1 MPEAN
6 YEERVKKIIASTLNI
21 SEDKIKMDAKI
32 IEDLSADSL
41 DVIELIMNLEEE
53 FGIKIQD
60 EESELIT
67 TVGQAVEHLQLVV
80 MVHGHTGAAHCC
92 GQEQPVSQHLG
103 CRQVDQIPV
112 VGARGI
118 VNV

>member
-1 MPEAN
+1 MAETDYEA
-6 YEERVKKIIASTLNI
+6 RVKKIIASTLNI
-21 SEDKIKMDAKI
+21 SEEKIKLEDKI

-67 TVGQAVEHLQLVV
+67 TVGQAVEYVQNKLD
-80 MVHGHTGAAHCC
+80 GAEKGDAAP
-92 GQEQPVSQHLG
+92 EK
-103 CRQVDQIPV
+103 
-112 VGARGI
+112 
-118 VNV
+118 

>member
-1 MPEAN
+1 MSEYAD
-6 YEERVKKIIASTLNI
+6 RVKKIIATTLNLQESKI
-21 SEDKIKMDAKI
+21 HEEDKI

-67 TVGQAVEHLQLVV
+67 TVGEAIAYVENK
-80 MVHGHTGAAHCC
+80 
-92 GQEQPVSQHLG
+92 LG
-103 CRQVDQIPV
+103 
-112 VGARGI
+112 GSEEKSG
-118 VNV
+118 N

>member
-1 MPEAN
+1 MSE
-6 YEERVKKIIASTLNI
+6 YEDRVKKIIATTLNLQESKI
-21 SEDKIKMDAKI
+21 HEEDKI

-67 TVGQAVEHLQLVV
+67 TVGEAIAYVENKLD
-80 MVHGHTGAAHCC
+80 GSEEKSG
-92 GQEQPVSQHLG
+92 
-103 CRQVDQIPV
+103 
-112 VGARGI
+112 
-118 VNV
+118 N

>member
-1 MPEAN
+1 MAETDYEA
-6 YEERVKKIIASTLNI
+6 RVKKIIASTLNI
-21 SEDKIKMDAKI
+21 SEEKIKLEDKI

-67 TVGQAVEHLQLVV
+67 TVGQAVEYVQNKL
-80 MVHGHTGAAHCC
+80 GGAEKGDAAP
-92 GQEQPVSQHLG
+92 EK
-103 CRQVDQIPV
+103 
-112 VGARGI
+112 
-118 VNV
+118 

>member
-1 MPEAN
+1 MANADYEA
-6 YEERVKKIIASTLNI
+6 RVKKIIASTLNI
-21 SEDKIKMDAKI
+21 QESKIKLEDKI

-67 TVGQAVEHLQLVV
+67 TVGQAVEYVENRL
-80 MVHGHTGAAHCC
+80 GGAEKGDATP
-92 GQEQPVSQHLG
+92 EK
-103 CRQVDQIPV
+103 
-112 VGARGI
+112 
-118 VNV
+118 

>member
-1 MPEAN
+1 MAETN

-21 SEDKIKMDAKI
+21 SEDKIKMEAKI

-67 TVGQAVEHLQLVV
+67 TVGQAVEYVQNKL
-80 MVHGHTGAAHCC
+80 GGAEKGDA
-92 GQEQPVSQHLG
+92 VSEKG
-103 CRQVDQIPV
+103 DAVPEK
-112 VGARGI
+112 
-118 VNV
+118 

>member
-1 MPEAN
+1 MSEYAD
-6 YEERVKKIIASTLNI
+6 RVKKIIASTLNLQE
-21 SEDKIKMDAKI
+21 SKIKDEDKI

-67 TVGQAVEHLQLVV
+67 TVGEAIAFVENKLGGTSADSKAEDAGSESASGT
-80 MVHGHTGAAHCC
+80 MK
-92 GQEQPVSQHLG
+92 QE
-103 CRQVDQIPV
+103 
-112 VGARGI
+112 
-118 VNV
+118 N